1 MSETKYGKHLINNP
15 FYTAPKEFGGATMFK
30 QTGEDGSGVMF
41 EHHYVTDPKWS
52 VSLTRTPETHEL
64 FVFVGGN
71 PENIRDLGAEIHLTL
86 GADDEEQIVT
96 DSTVVI
102 VPPGLKH
109 GPITVSK
116 FKKPFTML
124 RIVNSKEYQ
133 AKLDAE
139 APKESAFR
147 MGRLLDGNEVRKHGK
162 KYWMNMMRGPL
173 YIDYEPGWTGTSIWA
188 HHDEFFAGISLGY
201 HCIVTPYD
209 VRFSHSHNNHENL
222 CFLSGDPNNP
232 KKLGAQ
238 GKVALGEEKEE
249 LTFDT
254 PTIISMPPGL
264 KHCPLQITNVTKPV
278 IFLEVSVTKAFSGKP
293 EGF

>member
-1 MSETKYGKHLINNP
+1 MSESKYGKHLIHNP
-15 FYTAPKEFGGATMFK
+15 FYQASREFGGATMFK
-30 QTGEDGSGVMF
+30 QTAEDGSGVVF

-52 VSLTRTPETHEL
+52 VSVSRTPETHEL
-64 FVFVGGN
+64 FCFVGGN

-86 GADDEEQIVT
+86 GPEDEEQIVS
-96 DSTVVI
+96 DATVVI

-116 FKKPFTML
+116 FKKPFSML
-124 RIVNSKEYQ
+124 RIVNSREYQ
-133 AKLDAE
+133 DKLNAE
-139 APKESAFR
+139 AGKESAFR
-147 MGRLLDGNEVRKHGK
+147 MGRLRDGNEVLKHGK
-162 KYWMNMMRGPL
+162 KFWMNMMRGPL
-173 YIDYEPGWTGTSIWA
+173 YVDYEPGWTGTSIWA

-232 KKLGAQ
+232 RKLGAE
-238 GKVALGEEKEE
+238 GKVFLGEEKEE

-264 KHCPLQITNVTKPV
+264 KHCPLQIDNVTKPV
-278 IFLEVSVTKAFSGKP
+278 IFLEVSVTKAFAGKP